1 MYKGKRQETSF
12 SGIYMTGPEWPDLNI
27 IFQAARFQK
36 THKNQVKIIS
46 LDYNLSSNLSS
57 VEAIYKFTDWSSTT
71 SLHLR
76 LYICARQY
84 VIWTL
89 NHHVLYNMYNK
100 STGYHVQHL
109 EPLPKKSQRE
119 FYFAHRREY
128 PTWLTSSQETRR
140 DNSFGTRRVRGKTKC
155 QALKRN
161 RAL

>member
-12 SGIYMTGPEWPDLNI
+12 SGIYMTGPEWPELNI

-109 EPLPKKSQRE
+109 EPLPKKNRS
-119 FYFAHRREY
+119 A
-128 PTWLTSSQETRR
+128 SSTLRIGESIRHDWRLHKRPGETTA
-140 DNSFGTRRVRGKTKC
+140 SEPGG
-155 QALKRN
+155 
-161 RAL
+161 